1 MSYFFLV
8 QLFLIWSLNISTQ
21 IIANP
26 SSAQWSNVI
35 QFFRYPA
42 ALLVYFIGTYFIM
55 SLVSILNIF
64 VVPGKHFLPYSD
76 ISHWILYI
84 SSLGRLLILLH
95 QEVVDTST
103 SRGCLIISSMILFY
117 FACNSVTTVKIGHMR
132 ISATW
137 RYGWGYHPCEDTIW
151 SYQPREDEDLFL
163 WYYCSQTFELDE
175 LQTSKEVILVRHKIC
190 CTRCNYCIQN
200 MYAC

>member
-1 MSYFFLV
+1 MPWYRISTICNVCFIGLVHTAVVRKTNALSIYAYLYLMSYFFWV

-64 VVPGKHFLPYSD
+64 VVPGKHFLPYSALVF
-76 ISHWILYI
+76 WYI
-84 SSLGRLLILLH
+84 TLNIIYFELG
-95 QEVVDTST
+95 EVVDTST
-103 SRGCLIISSMILFY
+103 SRGCWHFY
-117 FACNSVTTVKIGHMR
+117 I
-132 ISATW
+132 TW
-137 RYGWGYHPCEDTIW
+137 
-151 SYQPREDEDLFL
+151 LL
-163 WYYCSQTFELDE
+163 
-175 LQTSKEVILVRHKIC
+175 
-190 CTRCNYCIQN
+190 NYL
-200 MYAC
+200 